1 MKLSKEQ
8 RWQWQR
14 LTPNQ
19 RRLLVSHRRDELE
32 NEELDRRETLA
43 DLELEFGP
51 QQWDATVATLA
62 EGDNDGER
70 RGGVEDYEMTLG
82 EIGFEM
88 GLSSESIRIIQEKA
102 FGKLRNSP
110 LLRELFFGDVGK
122 RATRTSVDLVNL
134 ALAAIGRAR

>member
-1 MKLSKEQ
+1 M
-8 RWQWQR
+8 
-14 LTPNQ
+14 
-19 RRLLVSHRRDELE
+19 
-32 NEELDRRETLA
+32 A